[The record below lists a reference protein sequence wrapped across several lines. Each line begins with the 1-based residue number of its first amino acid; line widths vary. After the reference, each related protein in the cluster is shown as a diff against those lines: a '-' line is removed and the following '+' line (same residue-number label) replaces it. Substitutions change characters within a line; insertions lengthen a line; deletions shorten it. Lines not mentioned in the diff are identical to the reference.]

1 MSAGLPPPDYTVNE
15 AGERIIAAS
24 KRPDGTIR
32 KERRV
37 RAGYVPQEEQ
47 QVYVSRGTAFRQN
60 VPKCPGFDES
70 SAEPAKPKSKS
81 AAKNAK
87 RKEKRQAEQAGA
99 AAGGGSAADAAAAAV
114 QSLSLGSGGGSGG
127 GAAQATA
134 AAAAFTTAAEE
145 PPSVEKQIK
154 KIKKKVQQAEA
165 LAVKKADGAAL
176 SAEEEAKLDRLAAW
190 QEELRQ
196 LEAQL

>member
-1 MSAGLPPPDYTVNE
+1 MAEFRSGQAGLACSALLRNQLVLRLTSEQGPLL
-15 AGERIIAAS
+15 R
-24 KRPDGTIR
+24 TI
-32 KERRV
+32 
-37 RAGYVPQEEQ
+37 
-47 QVYVSRGTAFRQN
+47 STAT
-60 VPKCPGFDES
+60 
-70 SAEPAKPKSKS
+70 EPAKPKSKS

-99 AAGGGSAADAAAAAV
+99 AAAGSGAVDAAAAAV
-114 QSLSLGSGGGSGG
+114 QSLSLSSGCGDG
-127 GAAQATA
+127 GAVQAPA
-134 AAAAFTTAAEE
+134 AAAGPATAAEE
-145 PPSVEKQIK
+145 PLSIEKQIK

-165 LAVKKADGAAL
+165 LAVKKVDGAAL